1 MHQTNSTS
9 SSNSAAKSKIH
20 IHLQKD
26 LWESDQNA
34 HHPDYLMIDQ
44 VFEHYHQSLKS
55 QPQLLELLIRRKID
69 PDYVESFCVGFVDRT
84 LGYELQSPKCLLGSR
99 NRGHLQRLGLL
110 NASGHEFLRG
120 SMVFPYR
127 NDNGQIVGAYGRRPC
142 RQRRS
147 PAYHLYWNAQQV
159 TFFSLNEESLPTAIT
174 LCKSAIDAL
183 TLSTAGIEN
192 VVATMGLRGFN
203 DVQLSRL
210 LQDGVQRV
218 YIAFDNTPS
227 GDHYARLVAQALD
240 AIEIR
245 SFRVKLPIGQDV
257 NRYAMTQIDVAAGFN
272 VLLKS
277 AAPFKQHHGHLL
289 PDISTHWE
297 TQLETIESGIAFIL
311 ESYRQAGN
319 SNRTINNLRV
329 HLERFQL
336 YCRIKGIH
344 RLSEVS
350 NDLFMSYK
358 NYLTE
363 ERNIFTGN
371 VISKATQMER
381 MNAVVLMLSRLE
393 SYGVTQDSIDSVGFG
408 GQPN

>member
-1 MHQTNSTS
+1 MYQTNSTNGV
-9 SSNSAAKSKIH
+9 NSAIRSKSH

-34 HHPDYLMIDQ
+34 HHPDYLMIGQ

-55 QPQLLELLIRRKID
+55 QPQLLQMLIRRKID
-69 PDYVESFCVGFVDRT
+69 PDYVESFSLGFVDRT

-110 NASGHEFLRG
+110 NASGHEFFRG
-120 SMVFPYR
+120 AMVFPYR
-127 NDNGQIVGAYGRRPC
+127 NDKGKIVGAYGRRPS
-142 RQRRS
+142 RQRKS

-159 TFFSLNEESLPTAIT
+159 TFFNLNGETLPASII

-183 TLSTAGIEN
+183 TLRTAGIED

-240 AIEIR
+240 AIDIR
-245 SFRVKLPIGQDV
+245 SFRVKLPVGQDV
-257 NRYAMTQIDVAAGFN
+257 NQYAMTQINVSAEFN
-272 VLLKS
+272 ALLKS

-289 PDISTHWE
+289 PDVRAHWS
-297 TQLETIESGIAFIL
+297 TQLETIENGIAFIL
-311 ESYRQAGN
+311 ETYRHAGN

-329 HLERFQL
+329 HLERFQF
-336 YCRIKGIH
+336 YCRIKGVH
-344 RLSEVS
+344 RLSEVTT
-350 NDLFMSYK
+350 DLLQAYR

-371 VISKATQMER
+371 IISSATQMER
-381 MNAVVLMLSRLE
+381 MNSVILLLTRLE
-393 SYGVTQDSIDSVGFG
+393 NYGVTQESIVSADYG
-408 GQPN
+408 GQLN